1 MLEVR
6 NLTLKIG
13 KHKIFKNLSF
23 SANYGELL
31 LIKGSSGSGKSSLLQ
46 VINQII
52 PNVLD
57 GEVEGQVLIDGE
69 EINGMEI
76 PQLSPKLAYMMQ
88 DSETQLCTFNV
99 KDELLFGMENLRMS
113 KEAMDERLDFVINL
127 FNLHEIIDE
136 QLTSLSGGQMQKV
149 AFASLVAINPDIY
162 LLDEPTANLDPAT
175 TNEILNIVNLLVKK
189 YGKMVI
195 IVEHKIDDILPFVD
209 KIYEIET
216 NSIIEENIY
225 EVLNEYVRTY
235 RLPKNDNIINYEEN
249 ILLEANHIDFFYD
262 NKQVLFDINLKLHQG
277 EIIGLIGKNGAG
289 KSTLSNI
296 LSGLRKKH
304 TGEVIIDGK
313 DIRRYS
319 DKDLGKKIGLV
330 FQNPENQFVRYTV
343 EEELAVGLKVRNV
356 DEKTI
361 NREVDKYLKLFKLE
375 DKRKNNPFQLS
386 QGEKRKLSTASMLI
400 TGQKILILD
409 EPTYGQDRENLANL
423 MNLLFDISKTG
434 VGMIMVSHDMEVIK
448 NSCNTIFKLD
458 DGRVTYNGKAS
469 GYLYD

>member
-57 GEVEGQVLIDGE
+57 GEVKGQVLIDGE

-127 FNLHEIIDE
+127 FNLHEIINE

-235 RLPKNDNIINYEEN
+235 RLPKNENIINYEEN

-304 TGEVIIDGK
+304 IGEVIIDGK

>member
-6 NLTLKIG
+6 NLTLKID

-127 FNLHEIIDE
+127 FNLHEIINE

-235 RLPKNDNIINYEEN
+235 RLPKNENIINYEEN

>member
-113 KEAMDERLDFVINL
+113 KETMEERLDFVINL

-458 DGRVTYNGKAS
+458 YGRVTYNEKAS

>member
-127 FNLHEIIDE
+127 FNLHEIINE

-235 RLPKNDNIINYEEN
+235 RLPKNENIINYEEN

>member
-127 FNLHEIIDE
+127 FNLHEIINE

-235 RLPKNDNIINYEEN
+235 RLPKNENIINYEEN

-296 LSGLRKKH
+296 LSGLREKH

>member
-458 DGRVTYNGKAS
+458 DGRVTYNEKAS

>member
-6 NLTLKIG
+6 NLTLKID

-127 FNLHEIIDE
+127 FNLHEIINE

-225 EVLNEYVRTY
+225 KVLNEYVRTY
-235 RLPKNDNIINYEEN
+235 RLPKNENIINYEEN

-262 NKQVLFDINLKLHQG
+262 NKQVLFDINLKLLQG

>member
-235 RLPKNDNIINYEEN
+235 RLPKNENIINYEEN

>member
-6 NLTLKIG
+6 NLTLKID

-127 FNLHEIIDE
+127 FNLHEIINE

-235 RLPKNDNIINYEEN
+235 RLPKNENIINYEEN

-296 LSGLRKKH
+296 LSGLREKH

>member
-127 FNLHEIIDE
+127 FNLHEIINE

-235 RLPKNDNIINYEEN
+235 RLPKNENIINYEEN

-304 TGEVIIDGK
+304 IGEVIIDGK

-375 DKRKNNPFQLS
+375 DKRENNPFQLS

>member
-127 FNLHEIIDE
+127 FNLHEIINE

-458 DGRVTYNGKAS
+458 DGRVTYNEKAS

>member
-127 FNLHEIIDE
+127 FNLHEIINE

-235 RLPKNDNIINYEEN
+235 RLPKNENIINYEEN
-249 ILLEANHIDFFYD
+249 ILL
-262 NKQVLFDINLKLHQG
+262 
-277 EIIGLIGKNGAG
+277 
-289 KSTLSNI
+289 
-296 LSGLRKKH
+296 
-304 TGEVIIDGK
+304 
-313 DIRRYS
+313 
-319 DKDLGKKIGLV
+319 
-330 FQNPENQFVRYTV
+330 
-343 EEELAVGLKVRNV
+343 
-356 DEKTI
+356 
-361 NREVDKYLKLFKLE
+361 
-375 DKRKNNPFQLS
+375 
-386 QGEKRKLSTASMLI
+386 
-400 TGQKILILD
+400 
-409 EPTYGQDRENLANL
+409 
-423 MNLLFDISKTG
+423 
-434 VGMIMVSHDMEVIK
+434 
-448 NSCNTIFKLD
+448 
-458 DGRVTYNGKAS
+458 
-469 GYLYD
+469 

>member
-127 FNLHEIIDE
+127 FNLHEIINE

-235 RLPKNDNIINYEEN
+235 RLPKNENIINYEEN

-296 LSGLRKKH
+296 LSGLREKH

-375 DKRKNNPFQLS
+375 DKRKNNPF
-386 QGEKRKLSTASMLI
+386 
-400 TGQKILILD
+400 
-409 EPTYGQDRENLANL
+409 
-423 MNLLFDISKTG
+423 
-434 VGMIMVSHDMEVIK
+434 
-448 NSCNTIFKLD
+448 
-458 DGRVTYNGKAS
+458 
-469 GYLYD
+469 

>member
-458 DGRVTYNGKAS
+458 YGRVTYNEKAS

>member
-127 FNLHEIIDE
+127 FNLHEIINE

>member
-113 KEAMDERLDFVINL
+113 KETMEERLDFVINL